1 MQTFIDFTFEIT
13 NDDSDKIHKDHFK
26 QLYNDHFKTKMDWIK
41 ILSEL
46 KRCNLKYERQLTT
59 NYEGQSQKG
68 VILGIRLRNVL
79 DEELKENPLDYQH
92 MEVKKIIVNDDVD
105 DLDELEKDLISLSM
119 SDITVD
125 TIQSVESLEDIK
137 ALDNYIKKNKKSK
150 K

>member
-13 NDDSDKIHKDHFK
+13 NDDSDKIHKDDFK
-26 QLYNDHFKTKMDWIK
+26 QLYNDHFKIKMDWIK

-46 KRCNLKYERQLTT
+46 KRCNLKYERQLRT

-92 MEVKKIIVNDDVD
+92 MEV
-105 DLDELEKDLISLSM
+105 
-119 SDITVD
+119 
-125 TIQSVESLEDIK
+125 
-137 ALDNYIKKNKKSK
+137 
-150 K
+150 